1 MYIFPNY
8 YIMSFDIYNKKPKLV
23 EPKIYKY
30 YNEKLRI
37 KELKEKIRQDELDKK
52 QELANIPVIEPELWY
67 KKMFGNIWEFIKENY
82 GFFLIIT
89 LISILL
95 YVRYIEVNSR
105 KKKMKTAIEQINK
118 EKEIQQ
124 FIELQE
130 INQQLRQYESN
141 P

>member
-1 MYIFPNY
+1 
-8 YIMSFDIYNKKPKLV
+8 MSFDIYNKKPKLV

-30 YNEKLRI
+30 YNEKI
-37 KELKEKIRQDELDKK
+37 KTKELKEKIKQDEKIK
-52 QELANIPVIEPELWY
+52 QLELENIPVIQPDPWY
-67 KKMFGNIWEFIKENY
+67 KKMFGSIWEFIKENY

-95 YVRYIEVNSR
+95 YVRFIEVNSR
-105 KKKMKTAIEQINK
+105 KKKMKDTIEKINK

-130 INQQLRQYESN
+130 INKQLSHFE
-141 P
+141 

>member
-1 MYIFPNY
+1 
-8 YIMSFDIYNKKPKLV
+8 MSFDIYNKKPKLV

-30 YNEKLRI
+30 YNDKLRI
-37 KELKEKIRQDELDKK
+37 KELKQKIKQDEILKQ
-52 QELANIPVIEPELWY
+52 QELANIPVIEPDPWY
-67 KKMFGNIWEFIKENY
+67 KKMLESIWECIKENY

-105 KKKMKTAIEQINK
+105 KIKMKNAIDNINK

-130 INQQLRQYESN
+130 INKQLKQYE
-141 P
+141 

>member
-1 MYIFPNY
+1 
-8 YIMSFDIYNKKPKLV
+8 MSFDIYNKKPKLI

-30 YNEKLRI
+30 YNEKLRT
-37 KELKEKIRQDELDKK
+37 KELKEKIKQDELLKQ
-52 QELANIPVIEPELWY
+52 QELANMPVIQPDPWY
-67 KKMFGNIWEFIKENY
+67 KKMFGSIWEFIKENY

-105 KKKMKTAIEQINK
+105 KKKMKEALGKINK

-130 INQQLRQYESN
+130 INDQLRKYD
-141 P
+141 